1 MQAAGGAGAGRKA
14 EPRPGEGGKGRAK
27 PFSVV
32 VPFRDT
38 PRERA
43 FAERS
48 LPSAAA
54 LCPDEIVVG
63 VDSPPAAGLG
73 GFLAR
78 AAAPAPCR
86 IVAVARS
93 DEWAMHPA
101 HVVHECLGRCSTGT
115 ALLYNIDTVLRPAVL
130 GGLDVVGRD
139 GVAVVSYSLRL
150 LTADARSA
158 VRYWS
163 HRVRARVRGAGPT
176 GTFWLH
182 LPDYFEHVDA
192 SGYARI
198 SNGFDSYIH
207 GTFSEPG
214 RPRAVAVPTLGVD
227 CMDRENG
234 DLEWRQFGYG
244 VWQYANRDTAGG
256 SGLAAAAARLLGGRA
271 GRRAARLLAAANIA
285 KHAAA
290 NGYPY
295 SLRGWR
301 WARDN
306 PGSAPVAAAA
316 SASYRDWTMYHE
328 PALVGSLM
336 EWPERG
342 TGLGPAGGRRGG
354 GDGARQP

>member
-1 MQAAGGAGAGRKA
+1 MGAGRRA
-14 EPRPGEGGKGRAK
+14 EPRPGERGKGRAK

-54 LCPDEIVVG
+54 LGPDEIVVG
-63 VDSPPAAGLG
+63 VDSPPAADLE
-73 GFLAR
+73 GFLAGAT
-78 AAAPAPCR
+78 AAVPCR
-86 IVAVARS
+86 IVPVARS
-93 DEWAMHPA
+93 DGWAMHPA
-101 HVVHECLGRCSTGT
+101 HVVHECFVRCSTGT
-115 ALLYNIDTVLRPAVL
+115 ALLYNIDTALRPEVL

-139 GVAVVSYSLRL
+139 GVAVASYSLRL

-163 HRVRARVRGAGPT
+163 HRVRARVRGAGHT

-192 SGYARI
+192 AGYARVA
-198 SNGFDSYIH
+198 NGFDMYIH
-207 GTFSEPG
+207 GTFSAAG
-214 RPRAVAVPTLGVD
+214 RPRAVAVPTLGAD

-290 NGYPY
+290 NGHPH
-295 SLRGWR
+295 SLGGWR
-301 WARDN
+301 WARAN
-306 PGSAPVAAAA
+306 PESKAVATAA
-316 SASYRDWTMYHE
+316 SVPYDDWAMYHE
-328 PALVGSLM
+328 PALVGGLM

-342 TGLGPAGGRRGG
+342 TGLGPAGGGG
-354 GDGARQP
+354 GGARPP